1 MHTKDFE
8 RNAIDRTVEFLSQT
22 ALMPSLNRWLFN
34 AFLTMSQDTV
44 IDGTLCTRAFEIHDD
59 FSIRIEDAVG
69 FCCVI
74 RTHAKLC

>member
-1 MHTKDFE
+1 MLTLMHTKDFE

-44 IDGTLCTRAFEIHDD
+44 IDGTLCTRAF
-59 FSIRIEDAVG
+59 
-69 FCCVI
+69 
-74 RTHAKLC
+74 